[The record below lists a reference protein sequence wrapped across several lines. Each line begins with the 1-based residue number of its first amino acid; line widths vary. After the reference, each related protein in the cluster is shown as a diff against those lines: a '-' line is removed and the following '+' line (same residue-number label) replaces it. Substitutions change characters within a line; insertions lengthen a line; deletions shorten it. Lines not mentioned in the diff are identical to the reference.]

1 MLTEPKKYIQFLLVF
16 SLNFH
21 LRIFYSPSHLGG
33 IWNSQLMHCEMS
45 QALVLLCSGNQK
57 MPGLEGASKFVPFNR
72 LGHAFRQILFQQFY
86 FLTRS
91 HLLTSNNWDSFEWDD
106 FFTLLSSPLIQTVK
120 IQTREESE
128 VWKANIIPPKKRKK
142 KWSVE
147 SMLIFQ
153 KWIIPEILH
162 WHFLQICSEMVDVA
176 ISIPV
181 GALMSEQVFI
191 RQGFHSL
198 GHTICLQWRPNTAI
212 TLPAQTSSAAF

>member
-45 QALVLLCSGNQK
+45 QALVVLCSGNQK
-57 MPGLEGASKFVPFNR
+57 MPGLEGASKFVPFNQQ
-72 LGHAFRQILFQQFY
+72 GHAFRQILFQQFY

-106 FFTLLSSPLIQTVK
+106 FFTLLSPPLIQTVK

-142 KWSVE
+142 KVVSR
-147 SMLIFQ
+147 
-153 KWIIPEILH
+153 KYA
-162 WHFLQICSEMVDVA
+162 HFSKMNNPWD
-176 ISIPV
+176 
-181 GALMSEQVFI
+181 
-191 RQGFHSL
+191 
-198 GHTICLQWRPNTAI
+198 I
-212 TLPAQTSSAAF
+212 TLTFSPNLLRNGRRCYFHPSRSSDVGTSFYKTGFSQSWAHYLSSVAP